1 MPTPGFDRTRVI
13 GQIGD
18 LFRCHGYEGTSL
30 ARITKTTGLGKG
42 SLYNAFPKGKAG
54 MAEEVLTSIDA
65 WSRDSIFL
73 PLETASDPIE
83 AVSGMFSAL
92 RSYFKSGERICLV
105 GAFALDDT
113 RDNFSEQIR
122 GYFLRWRDALTHC
135 LTCGGLKPAHAA
147 TLSEETIASIQGN
160 LILSRAMADKNT
172 FETGLA
178 RQEARLTALMRA
190 RQRTG

>member
-1 MPTPGFDRTRVI
+1 MSTPGFDRTHVI

-18 LFRCHGYEGTSL
+18 LFRSHGYDGTSL
-30 ARITKTTGLGKG
+30 ARITAATGLGKG

-54 MAEEVLTSIDA
+54 MAEEVLSSINA
-65 WSRDSIFL
+65 WYVNSIFR
-73 PLETASDPIE
+73 PLENASDPIK
-83 AVSGMFSAL
+83 AVADMFSAV
-92 RSYFKSGERICLV
+92 RTYFEGGERVCLV

-135 LTCGGLKPAHAA
+135 LTRAGLKPAHAA
-147 TLSEETIASIQGN
+147 ILAEETIAAIQGN
-160 LILSRAMADKNT
+160 LILARAMRDTEAFK
-172 FETGLA
+172 TGLA
-178 RQEARLTALMRA
+178 RQEARLTASMRA